1 MGSWRSFGSR
11 TDTSAY
17 SYSADQAQRDAE
29 IERRSRKLNIISFAV
44 IIIFF
49 IVYSMFFQTGSITAA
64 MDDQSIGVVTLQ
76 DETIAFLLSDIE
88 SVEFHIGL
96 SDFERGTMQSG
107 AESSSCYS
115 GTYINDSLG
124 EYQLHVNLKVNCY
137 VIVHYT
143 DGILVFNTDTADNT
157 EALYKNL
164 NNAVNS

>member
-1 MGSWRSFGSR
+1 MGFWRSFGSK

-29 IERRSRKLNIISFAV
+29 IERRSRKLNIISFVV
-44 IIIFF
+44 IIALF
-49 IVYSMFFQTGSITAA
+49 IGYSLFFQTDVITAV
-64 MDDQSIGVVTLQ
+64 MDDQSFGVVTLQ
-76 DETIAFLLSDIE
+76 NETIAFPLTDVE
-88 SVEFHIGL
+88 SVEFHVGL
-96 SDFERGTMQSG
+96 SDFDQGTMQSG

-115 GTYINDSLG
+115 GTYLNDSFG

-164 NNAVNS
+164 NRAVNS